1 MLGLLVCAGAWACQA
16 LDAPRIMPRN
26 PVMKPSTYVA
36 EPKAFE
42 AKIVSRQPK
51 LVKFVS
57 PAEVEAAAKAKVE
70 ELAQHPQIFA
80 RQPLLIRPN
89 AEVTAKV
96 TRWPYYGK
104 NGQRPAAAPDGDTH
118 SDQVV
123 SLTAKLAEVE
133 AALELTRSA
142 FATSLVTAHESK
154 LADLAVAKADKETVL
169 FQVEM
174 TRQAFAEALVYNDA
188 ARVQAKA
195 DQQAVEAQ
203 LATTRKA
210 FADSLIQSHLSRI
223 RQGNVLKLQLED
235 QAQLLD
241 AQTKQL
247 EERNTEF
254 EELRRTLTEHVERSD
269 DLVERQGN
277 ELRKARK
284 TLAAVAGAIAGASA
298 IGGVSQSDDDDAER
312 AALKALGK

>member
-89 AEVTAKV
+89 AE
-96 TRWPYYGK
+96 
-104 NGQRPAAAPDGDTH
+104 
-118 SDQVV
+118 VV